1 MAFRLL
7 PGGRRIA
14 GSRETLFANG
24 VRRRGHVVRTSRLCC
39 STGKGRYE

>member
-24 VRRRGHVVRTSRLCC
+24 VRRRGHCRENESFVLFDREGAL
-39 STGKGRYE
+39 